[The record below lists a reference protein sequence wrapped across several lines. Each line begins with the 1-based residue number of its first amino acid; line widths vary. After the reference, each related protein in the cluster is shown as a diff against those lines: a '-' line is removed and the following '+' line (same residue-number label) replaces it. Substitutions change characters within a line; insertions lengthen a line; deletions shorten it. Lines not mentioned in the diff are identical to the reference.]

1 MDVVLLII
9 SGLFLAVGIAGALL
23 PVLPGPILAYCG
35 IIILHLTKFAHF
47 SSTFLISYGVIA
59 IVIILLDMWMPIGVT
74 KAFGASR
81 YGTWGAGI
89 GVVAGIFLLPPIGIV
104 VLPFTGALAGELIGG
119 KTLTKSFKGAMGS
132 FLGFIVGVVMNLA
145 VCLLLAF
152 YYAEALFIYF
162 R

>member
-1 MDVVLLII
+1 MDILLLII
-9 SGLFLAVGIAGALL
+9 SGIFIAIGIGGSLL
-23 PVLPGPILAYCG
+23 PVLPGPILSYCG
-35 IIILHLTKFAHF
+35 IVILHLTKFAHF
-47 SSTFLISYGVIA
+47 STSFLISYGVIA
-59 IVIILLDMWMPIGVT
+59 IVIILLDMWMPVGAT

-81 YGTWGAGI
+81 FGTWGAGI

-119 KTLTKSFKGAMGS
+119 KNFTKSLKGAMGS

-145 VCLLLAF
+145 VCLLLTF
-152 YYAEALFIYF
+152 YYIEALFLYF

>member
-1 MDVVLLII
+1 MDIFLLVFSAICM
-9 SGLFLAVGIAGALL
+9 SLGLAGALL
-23 PVLPGPILAYCG
+23 PILPGPILSYCG
-35 IIILHLTKFAHF
+35 LILIHLTKFATF
-47 SSTFLISYGVIA
+47 STNFLIIYGVVALA
-59 IVIILLDMWMPIGVT
+59 IFLLDMWMPVGVT

-119 KTLTKSFKGAMGS
+119 KTFQKSFKGALGS
-132 FLGFIVGVVMNLA
+132 FLGFVLGVVLNLA
-145 VCLLLAF
+145 VCLVMAF
-152 YYAEALFIYF
+152 YYVEALYIYF